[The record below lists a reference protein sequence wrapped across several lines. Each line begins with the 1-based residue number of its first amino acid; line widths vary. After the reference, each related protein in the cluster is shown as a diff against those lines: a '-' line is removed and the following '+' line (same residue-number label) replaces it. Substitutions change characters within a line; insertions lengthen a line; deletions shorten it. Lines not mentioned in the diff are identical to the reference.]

1 MTSISNLRK
10 YRIFGIAIF
19 DLVTSMI
26 GLVIV
31 FLIFKHFH
39 YPTLNILPFI
49 IAGILL
55 AIPLGIMFHILFG
68 INSTLN
74 YMLGL
79 SNNPKQ

>member
-1 MTSISNLRK
+1 MTSINELRK

-19 DLVTSMI
+19 DLATSMI
-26 GLVIV
+26 GLVII
-31 FLIFKHFH
+31 FLIFKQIH
-39 YPTLNILPFI
+39 YPSLNAIPFI

-55 AIPLGIMFHILFG
+55 AIPLGIIFHILFG

-79 SNNPKQ
+79 SNNPKH